1 MLINKI
7 KPLAA
12 LLLCALLICL
22 AAFPAAAAEYP
33 IPVGEQTVTLPLK
46 GLAPGARSTN
56 CWEFAQTVYQ
66 AVWGVRFSGFRGDGD
81 DMLREIST
89 GSARAITVENTKNFI
104 SAAPLGATVRIAD
117 TVYGDDNQGRYKHSF
132 ILIGKDDEGF
142 TVYEG
147 SVNGRVRIKYYTWSA
162 FANGYFGRHY
172 RYYKYIKWPGAST
185 YAQLLA
191 AHATLT
197 TVPEEAELLSPEA
210 LPKFMKE
217 APVIVLAENASSD
230 YGAYGDYLPGDVD
243 NDGLIT
249 AADARLILRQVV
261 QIDFYEPDSAAYA
274 ACDVDG
280 DGFVTSE
287 DARMLMRI
295 SVGIEDFE

>member
-1 MLINKI
+1 MLKYKI
-7 KPLAA
+7 RTLAA
-12 LLLCALLICL
+12 LLICALLLGLTAI
-22 AAFPAAAAEYP
+22 PAAAAEYV

-56 CWEFAQTVYQ
+56 CWEFAQTVYK

-81 DMLREIST
+81 DMLRELPT
-89 GSARAITVENTKNFI
+89 GAARAITVENTKNFI

-117 TVYGDDNQGRYKHSF
+117 TVNGDDNQGRYKHSF
-132 ILIGKDDEGF
+132 ILIGKDSEGF

-172 RYYKYIKWPGAST
+172 KYYKYIKWPGAST
-185 YAQLLA
+185 YAQILA

-197 TVPEEAELLSPEA
+197 TVPEDAELLAPEA
-210 LPKFMKE
+210 LPKLMSE
-217 APVIVLAENASSD
+217 APAVVLAESAAEDSA
-230 YGAYGDYLPGDVD
+230 AYGDYLPGDVD

-249 AADARLILRQVV
+249 AADARLILRYAV
-261 QIDFYEPDSAAYA
+261 QLESYTPDSAAYA
-274 ACDVDG
+274 ACDVNG
-280 DGFVTSE
+280 DGMITSE
-287 DARMLMRI
+287 DARMLMRVSI
-295 SVGIEDFE
+295 GLEDFE

>member
-1 MLINKI
+1 MFINKI

-12 LLLCALLICL
+12 LLLCALLLGL
-22 AAFPAAAAEYP
+22 AAFPAAAAEYE
-33 IPVGEQTVTLPLK
+33 IPVGEQAVTLPLK

-56 CWEFAQTVYQ
+56 CWEFAQTVYK
-66 AVWGVRFSGFRGDGD
+66 AIWGVRFSGFRGDGD
-81 DMLREIST
+81 DMLRELPT
-89 GSARAITVENTKNFI
+89 GAARAITVENTKNFI

-117 TVYGDDNQGRYKHSF
+117 NQGRYKHSF
-132 ILIGKDDEGF
+132 ILIGKDSEGF

-172 RYYKYIKWPGAST
+172 KYYKYIKWPGAST
-185 YAQLLA
+185 YAQILA
-191 AHATLT
+191 AHATVT
-197 TVPEEAELLSPEA
+197 TVPEEAELLEPET
-210 LPKFMKE
+210 LPKHLEE
-217 APVIVLAENASSD
+217 AHAVLYANAEPAAQD
-230 YGAYGDYLPGDVD
+230 LMGFADYLPGDVD

-261 QIDFYEPDSAAYA
+261 QIDCYDPDSAAYA

-280 DGFVTSE
+280 DGLVTSE
-287 DARMLMRI
+287 DARLLMRV
-295 SVGIEDFE
+295 SVGLEDFE